1 MSRVEAMR
9 QERQRRAAVGLCR
22 EIGCKEKVTGRA
34 RCEYHAQRQVEAAKQ
49 EIKALGSQIATQN
62 AAVDALKADGEKR
75 VKAAADGLA
84 AAHAA
89 AGAAQRQAGTLR
101 EALKTATNLRGPAAG
116 CPPSGAD
123 RAVAAI
129 RANLK

>member
-1 MSRVEAMR
+1 MSFLLNPTVLLLIALAAASGFGAWEKHRAD
-9 QERQRRAAVGLCR
+9 AAV
-22 EIGCKEKVTGRA
+22 
-34 RCEYHAQRQVEAAKQ
+34 QQVEAAKQ
-49 EIKALGSQIATQN
+49 EIKALGVQISTQN
-62 AAVDALKADGEKR
+62 AAIDGLKADGDRR

-84 AAHAA
+84 AAQAA

-116 CPPSGAD
+116 CAPSGAD